1 MNQICINEQPVEIKE
16 WRGQRVVTF
25 KDVDRVHQR
34 ADGTARRNFNTN
46 KERFI
51 ENADFFAVS
60 RKELRT
66 KFVRNTKDQGNPNI
80 QVILLT
86 EMGYLMLVKSFTDDL
101 AWKVQRAL
109 VNNYFRGKK
118 PVQQQLPVTPQRY
131 LFNGVPVMLAKDIAQ
146 LIGCDRRDLHL
157 YMDKQ
162 NQRIILT
169 GDNLKAFKEQNHLHS
184 NAAKQMIFYWPT
196 AEAVLRKAERFE
208 QNEAFLR
215 EYFTP
220 EHSPLMSDEEMRLA
234 VKQADILY
242 RATFWMKDDETREAA
257 LFAVTKLLINIGLW
271 DDRHYGYNGATS
283 NFALYSAEGWNKDAI
298 MRNANKRW
306 AY

>member
-34 ADGTARRNFNTN
+34 PEGTARRNFSTN
-46 KERFI
+46 RKRFI
-51 ENADFFAVS
+51 ENADFFEISSDEIRRTGLLDIPSAVRRS
-60 RKELRT
+60 M
-66 KFVRNTKDQGNPNI
+66 
-80 QVILLT
+80 ILLT

-109 VNNYFRGKK
+109 VNNYFRGKV

-162 NQRIILT
+162 LTRTILT
-169 GDNLKAFKEQNHLHS
+169 GDNLRAFKEQNHLHS
-184 NAAKQMIFYWPT
+184 TAARILVFYWPI
-196 AEAVLRKAERFE
+196 AEAVLRKAGCFE

-242 RATFWMKDDETREAA
+242 RATLQMKDDETREAA

-306 AY
+306 EY

>member
-25 KDVDRVHQR
+25 KDIDRVHQR
-34 ADGTARRNFNTN
+34 ADGTAR
-46 KERFI
+46 KRFHDNRKRFV
-51 ENADFFAVS
+51 ENEDFFVIKPMS
-60 RKELRT
+60 EKRT
-66 KFVRNTKDQGNPNI
+66 LKIPPKGLTV
-80 QVILLT
+80 LT

-109 VNNYFRGKK
+109 VNNYFRGKV

-196 AEAVLRKAERFE
+196 AEAVLRKAGRFE

-306 AY
+306 GY